1 MMYLQHVFDKVTE
14 YLVNDCPVYVTD
26 GTVTRRVVAAGIDE
40 KSLMLQMGMARDRVE
55 IPEAALSASDGWG
68 MAELEDGLYIAPEW
82 WLAI

>member
-1 MMYLQHVFDKVTE
+1 MYLHHVFDKVTE
-14 YLVNDCPVYVTD
+14 YLVNDRPVYVTD
-26 GTVTRRVVAAGIDE
+26 GTVTRQVVSAGIDE
-40 KSLMLQMGMARDRVE
+40 NSLMLQMGMARDRVE